1 MDFVRKGLQR
11 KAHSEVITERGLVV
25 QSPTANF
32 DRNLQERPKDIKKSD
47 FLDRIL
53 KRLLS

>member
-11 KAHSEVITERGLVV
+11 KAHSEVITERGLEV

-47 FLDRIL
+47 FLGRIL
-53 KRLLS
+53 KGLLS